1 MSLLLA
7 GALMVATAL
16 ILGTAWNL
24 YVTSRFHKVTMAQ
37 WRRASAYRALTTAYL
52 TRADPAQAKAE
63 VAAADE
69 AALKAEAR
77 LPRHS
82 RSTRQYFANKAVS

>member
-1 MSLLLA
+1 
-7 GALMVATAL
+7 
-16 ILGTAWNL
+16 
-24 YVTSRFHKVTMAQ
+24 
-37 WRRASAYRALTTAYL
+37 LTTAYL
-52 TRADPAQAKAE
+52 ARADPAQAKAE

-82 RSTRQYFANKAVS
+82 RSTRKYFANKAVS

>member
-7 GALMVATAL
+7 GALAVATAL
-16 ILGTAWNL
+16 MLGAAWNL
-24 YVTSRFHKVTMAQ
+24 YVSGRLHKVTMAQ
-37 WRRASAYRALTTAYL
+37 WRRVSANYALTTAYL
-52 TRADPAQAKAE
+52 ARADPAQAKAE

-82 RSTRQYFANKAVS
+82 RSTRKYFANKAVS